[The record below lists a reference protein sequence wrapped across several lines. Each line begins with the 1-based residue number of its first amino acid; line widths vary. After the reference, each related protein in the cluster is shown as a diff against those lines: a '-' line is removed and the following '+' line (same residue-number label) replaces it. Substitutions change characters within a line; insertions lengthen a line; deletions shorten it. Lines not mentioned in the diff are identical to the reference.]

1 MREEAERL
9 RKEEEARRLEELQKM
24 EGEKQGV

>member
-9 RKEEEARRLEELQKM
+9 RKEEARRLEELQKM